1 MEAVTGS
8 DYTVVVV
15 KEEEVVE
22 KEEVEKAV
30 ADRKSLAG
38 VEAVVAVEDI
48 EFLVVAEAVEV
59 KVTEEVADHM
69 DSHILNTLHIQ
80 SLVSLLCSMQ
90 QQIVILKTERRN
102 RETTPF
108 PRGREKFL
116 PFIKWW
122 KNEEESLWLFKE
134 LDFLLRTFKSNN
146 FGI

>member
-15 KEEEVVE
+15 KEEEEEE
-22 KEEVEKAV
+22 KEVVEKAV

-116 PFIKWW
+116 PFTKWW